1 MSFYIFVLYDKYF
14 WLVLFICGEYKWINN
29 VYIVKLYFIFKYDN
43 RFVEIIYYKVGG
55 VGLGFFILLWNIWKV
70 IKWYVYDEYMI
81 LKIMKV
87 ICKYVEFVYLYGIRV
102 IECGY
107 GGVDC
112 DIWWKFV

>member
-1 MSFYIFVLYDKYF
+1 
-14 WLVLFICGEYKWINN
+14 
-29 VYIVKLYFIFKYDN
+29 
-43 RFVEIIYYKVGG
+43 
-55 VGLGFFILLWNIWKV
+55 
-70 IKWYVYDEYMI
+70 
-81 LKIMKV
+81 MKV